1 MSEPVEGLSEASA
14 LLAVALAEGK
24 PMPPDRAV
32 KERLLASLGRPGTY
46 GVFADR
52 LARLFDLPLE
62 AAATLCA
69 SLESGEGW
77 KPFLLPGVEMMP
89 VTTGPKYA
97 GAIATLVRLQP
108 GATFP
113 EHAHRGEETMV
124 VLDGGFRETA
134 EGGAEVWRGEE
145 LSRGEGTE
153 HTFVALPGRPCIA
166 AAVITGYADF
176 R

>member
-14 LLAVALAEGK
+14 HLAVALAEGK
-24 PMPPDRAV
+24 PTPPDAALRT
-32 KERLLASLGRPGTY
+32 RLLASLGRPGTY

-62 AAATLCA
+62 EATALCA
-69 SLESGEGW
+69 SLESGEAW

-89 VTTGPKYA
+89 VTAGPKLA
-97 GAIATLVRLQP
+97 GAVATLVRLQP
-108 GATFP
+108 GAAFP
-113 EHAHRGEETMV
+113 EHTHRGEETMV
-124 VLDGGFRETA
+124 VLDGGFREAA

-145 LSRGEGTE
+145 LSRGDGTD

-166 AAVITGYADF
+166 AAVITGYAEF